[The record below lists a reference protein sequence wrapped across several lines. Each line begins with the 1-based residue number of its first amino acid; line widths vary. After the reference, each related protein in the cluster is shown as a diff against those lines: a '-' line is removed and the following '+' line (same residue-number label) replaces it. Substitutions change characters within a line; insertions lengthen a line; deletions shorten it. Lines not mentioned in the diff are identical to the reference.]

1 MSIEDIKKDL
11 IEAQKSKDEIKI
23 SVLRMVL
30 SSIINKQKD
39 KRLYVGALEP
49 NLSDADLDR
58 REVLD
63 GDEIIEVL
71 VSEAKKRRDSIFSFE
86 EGGRQDLLEREQKEL
101 EILKKYLPVEL
112 TDEEIKKIVKE
123 AIAKTGASGSKDIG
137 ILMKEVIPQTKG
149 RADGYLVGK
158 IVKEML
164 GN

>member
-11 IEAQKSKDEIKI
+11 IEAQKAKDEIKV

-49 NLSDADLDR
+49 DLSDADLDR
-58 REVLD
+58 REILD
-63 GDEIIEVL
+63 SDEIIEVL

-86 EGGRQDLLEREQKEL
+86 DGERQDLLEREQKEL

-112 TDEEIKKIVKE
+112 TDEEIRKIVKE
-123 AIAKTGASGSKDIG
+123 AIAKTGANGAKDIG

-158 IVKEML
+158 IVKELL